1 MKEMVNFID
10 TTTRD
15 GAQSNWASGMPIGM
29 MAEIINDVDKAG
41 YAVIDAPFVP
51 VNFKKY
57 TRDLRENPWEMVKLY
72 GKTKTPKAIMS
83 QASTDLWEMW
93 AIPRSMV
100 ELFHQL
106 LVDYGALQRVQVMGN
121 VYGDIGYDW
130 YIPMI
135 KKLGLE
141 LNFALCYYISPR
153 HQMEGYWKKKT
164 KFMAS
169 YKPDLMYL
177 KDAGGLLD
185 IDSIRGVWPILEK
198 YSNGVP
204 LELHGHCTTGLAD
217 VVYVEA
223 MKLGCRAFH
232 VATPPMAEGT
242 AQPSV
247 FNIADNAKRLGYEVN
262 LDLERIERIS
272 KRIYSMAKQ
281 MGKEDALRAVGKFPL
296 PTDFGPTRFNVYH
309 YKHKIPG
316 GVISNTIHQLNEL
329 HIKSQISEVIE
340 EVIKISEETGYPH
353 LITPYSQFV
362 CTQAALNIASGERYK
377 VVIDEMIK
385 VAMGQF
391 NEDSGYLDMDQNL
404 KDKFL
409 NLPRA
414 KHIKEIW
421 KDAKEN
427 VQHLSLKEVRN
438 KLNAV
443 NLSDEDFMLRF
454 MMNGTKEIDT
464 MNKVTM
470 KRNGIMKFSASETP
484 IQELINT
491 LLNET
496 KITNIQVK
504 SPNGSLILKK
514 NHSVLQKTPVTSD

>member
-1 MKEMVNFID
+1 MKEIVNFID

-29 MAEIINDVDKAG
+29 MAEIVDDIDKAG
-41 YAVIDAPFVP
+41 YSAIDAPFVP

-57 TRDLRENPWEMVKLY
+57 VRDLREDPWEMVKLY

-83 QASTDLWEMW
+83 QASTDLWEMYQM
-93 AIPRSMV
+93 PRSMV

-106 LVDYGALQRVQVMGN
+106 LINYGALQRVQVMGN

-135 KKLGLE
+135 KRLGLE

-153 HQMEGYWKKKT
+153 HQAPGYWEQKT

-169 YKPDLMYL
+169 YEPDLMYL

-185 IDSIRGVWPILEK
+185 IDSIREVFPILQK
-198 YSNGVP
+198 HSNGVP

-217 VVYVEA
+217 AVYAEA

-242 AQPSV
+242 AQPNV
-247 FNIADNAKRLGYEVN
+247 FNTADNARHLGYETN
-262 LDLERIERIS
+262 LDLERIQSVSQRIFA
-272 KRIYSMAKQ
+272 MAKQ
-281 MGKEDALRAVGKFPL
+281 VSNEDAMRAVGAAPM
-296 PTDFGPTRFNVYH
+296 PTNFGPTRFNAYN

-329 HIKSQISEVIE
+329 HIKSQIDDVIE

-362 CTQAALNIASGERYK
+362 CTQAALNIATGERYK

-391 NEDSGYLDMDQNL
+391 NEDSGYLAMDQNL

-409 NLPRA
+409 SLPRA
-414 KHIKEIW
+414 KYIEEIW
-421 KDAKEN
+421 KEAKEKTT
-427 VQHLSLKEVRN
+427 HLTLKEVRN
-438 KLNAV
+438 QLNAV

-454 MMNGTKEIDT
+454 MMNGTEELET
-464 MNKVTM
+464 MENVINK
-470 KRNGIMKFSASETP
+470 RGGRRMKFSTFDTP
-484 IQELINT
+484 ILQ
-491 LLNET
+491 LLNELS
-496 KITNIQVK
+496 KQPQVTSFQIK
-504 SPNGSLILKK
+504 NAQGSLSLKK
-514 NHSVLQKTPVTSD
+514 QQ